1 MKIVIVIIIPRP
13 GCYDCSAAPCPLS
26 SVVACRFH
34 YKSISS
40 IKSSPKV
47 SSLPQ
52 QYLSFLFFLLLLRTI
67 SIKGGRGSQKKS
79 KTGFLV
85 EEYLLTFDIS
95 RLKEVMAPLQL
106 LKRAISVSG
115 LRSSIVRAFS
125 IQKYALS
132 PEEKVIALQDL
143 EAAGWKQVFLIM
155 RF

>member
-67 SIKGGRGSQKKS
+67 SIRGERGGLEPKIQNWVPSRRVS
-79 KTGFLV
+79 
-85 EEYLLTFDIS
+85 FDIR
-95 RLKEVMAPLQL
+95 RLRMAPLQL

>member
-67 SIKGGRGSQKKS
+67 SSRGRGEGGAKNPK
-79 KTGFLV
+79 GFPV
-85 EEYLLTFDIS
+85 EEYLLTSDD
-95 RLKEVMAPLQL
+95 MAPLQL

>member
-26 SVVACRFH
+26 SVVAYRFH

-67 SIKGGRGSQKKS
+67 SITGGGEGRG
-79 KTGFLV
+79 TGAKNPKGFRV
-85 EEYLLTFDIS
+85 PSRRVSFDIRRHGAS
-95 RLKEVMAPLQL
+95 SAFEAGDICIGTTVVDSA
-106 LKRAISVSG
+106 SVLDS
-115 LRSSIVRAFS
+115 
-125 IQKYALS
+125 
-132 PEEKVIALQDL
+132 KVCT
-143 EAAGWKQVFLIM
+143 
-155 RF
+155 

>member
-13 GCYDCSAAPCPLS
+13 GCYDCSAAPCPLRR
-26 SVVACRFH
+26 VIACRFH

-67 SIKGGRGSQKKS
+67 SKSAGARGGGA
-79 KTGFLV
+79 KTPRSGFLV
-85 EEYLLTFDIS
+85 EEYLLTSDD
-95 RLKEVMAPLQL
+95 MAPLQL

-115 LRSSIVRAFS
+115 LRSSTVRAFS